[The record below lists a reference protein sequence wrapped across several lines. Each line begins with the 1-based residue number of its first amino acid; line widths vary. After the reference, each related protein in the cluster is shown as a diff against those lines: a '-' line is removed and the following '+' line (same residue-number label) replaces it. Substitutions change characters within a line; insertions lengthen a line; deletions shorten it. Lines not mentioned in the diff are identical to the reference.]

1 MKFRFVVLI
10 SAVALFFCCHDGSIK
25 KEKRAPVAIDDYG
38 GFESFP
44 IEQRFTLPYKENLQM
59 DSNSLMFFR
68 TYSFDTSLLIH
79 FRKTDGVVKAICY
92 EMLPAYHKNI
102 NDYADKDSHLVF
114 FDGYSFTLDS
124 IQWESVRSRAG
135 QMLADTNTMFKNE
148 KCADC
153 GFGMIA
159 HDFKV
164 RRTTAKTLVMYD
176 TYARWLKDS
185 ILKKCIERKKPFQ
198 DRVK

>member
-10 SAVALFFCCHDGSIK
+10 SALFCCCHDGHIK
-25 KEKRAPVAIDDYG
+25 EEKKTPVAIDDYG

-44 IEQRFTLPYKENLQM
+44 IEQRFTLPFKENLQM

-79 FRKTDGVVKAICY
+79 FRKTGEVVKAVCY

-102 NDYADKDSHLVF
+102 NDYADADSHLIF
-114 FDGYSFTLDS
+114 FEGFSCTLDT
-124 IQWESVRSRAG
+124 IQWESVKSGARH
-135 QMLADTNTMFKNE
+135 MLADTNTMFKNE

-159 HDFKV
+159 HDHKV
-164 RRTTAKTLVMYD
+164 RRTTAKTLVLYD
-176 TYARWLKDS
+176 TYVRWLKDS
-185 ILKKCIERKKPFQ
+185 ILKKCIGEKRPFT